1 MKKKFKCLNV
11 LLLIVSMISCSTVYC
26 QEGVNFEKESWS
38 NTLAKAKAENKIV
51 FVDAYTTWCGPCKM
65 MDAKTF
71 PDEKVGN
78 FFNKNFINI
87 KVDAEKGDGLIIA
100 EKYKIIS
107 YPTLFF
113 VNCDGEL
120 VHSSFGARTP
130 EELIELGEKVIVMVT
145 DPNKNFL
152 SMEKR
157 YQTGERGSEFLK
169 NYTYVLFE
177 RRMDHQHVFDDY
189 VKTQSNLLTEDNIKF
204 IFDFFRKS
212 SDPYYKFII
221 KHKAEFDKVVGKKT
235 IDEIFTTILFGEAMF
250 KIKTEADFD
259 ILEKDLLEVFNEL
272 EAKENLDYFK
282 IHYYFNYTQMAKIRE
297 SDNYPAYKNK
307 FFESII
313 SYIEEYEINDSEEL
327 NQQAFLIT
335 EFADI
340 EDKEI
345 LEIALVWVKNSMDQ
359 NVYYANANT
368 CALICFKL
376 NKKEEARK
384 YAELAVN
391 IGRKEGEDVSATLDL
406 LKKINILKNKRLLR

>member
-1 MKKKFKCLNV
+1 MKTIFKCLN
-11 LLLIVSMISCSTVYC
+11 LLLFIGSIISSSTVYC

-120 VHSSFGARTP
+120 VHSSAGARFP
-130 EELIELGEKVIVMVT
+130 EELIELGEKVIVMVA
-145 DPNKNFL
+145 DSNKSFP

-157 YQTGERGSEFLK
+157 YQSGERGSEFLK
-169 NYTYVLFE
+169 NYAYVLFE

-221 KHKAEFDKVVGKKT
+221 KHKAEFDKVVGKNT

-272 EAKENLDYFK
+272 EAKETLDYFK
-282 IHYYFNYTQMAKIRE
+282 ISYYFNYTQMAKIRE
-297 SDNYPAYKNK
+297 SDNYPTYKNK

-368 CALICFKL
+368 RALICFKL

-391 IGRKEGEDVSATLDL
+391 LGRKEGVDVSATLDL

>member
-1 MKKKFKCLNV
+1 MKTKFKSLNV
-11 LLLIVSMISCSTVYC
+11 LLLIVSMIFCSTVYC

-113 VNCDGEL
+113 VNYDEEL
-120 VHSSFGARTP
+120 VHSSVGARIP
-130 EELIELGEKVIVMVT
+130 EELIELGEKVIVMVA
-145 DPNKNFL
+145 DSKKSFP
-152 SMEKR
+152 SMEKQ
-157 YQTGERGSEFLK
+157 YQLGERGSEFLK
-169 NYTYVLFE
+169 NYSYALFE

-204 IFDFFRKS
+204 ISDFLRKS

-221 KHKAEFDKVVGKKT
+221 NHKAEFDKVVGKKN
-235 IDEIFTTILFGEAMF
+235 IDEIFTTILFGDAMF

-297 SDNYPAYKNK
+297 SDNYPTYKNK
-307 FFESII
+307 FFVSII

-340 EDKEI
+340 EDNEI

-368 CALICFKL
+368 RALICFKL

-391 IGRKEGEDVSATLDL
+391 LGRKEGEDVSATLDL
-406 LKKINILKNKRLLR
+406 LKKINIL

>member
-1 MKKKFKCLNV
+1 MKTKFKYLNV
-11 LLLIVSMISCSTVYC
+11 LLLILSMISSCTVYD
-26 QEGVNFEKESWS
+26 QEGVNFEKETWS

-51 FVDAYTTWCGPCKM
+51 FVDAYTTWCGPCKI
-65 MDAKTF
+65 MDDKTF

-120 VHSSFGARTP
+120 IHSSAGARIP
-130 EELIELGEKVIVMVT
+130 EELIELGEKVIVMVA
-145 DPNKNFL
+145 DSNKSFP
-152 SMEKR
+152 SMENR
-157 YQTGERGSEFLK
+157 YQSGERGSEFLK
-169 NYTYVLFE
+169 NYAYVLFE

-204 IFDFFRKS
+204 ISDFLRKS

-221 KHKAEFDKVVGKKT
+221 KHKAEFDKVVGKNT
-235 IDEIFTTILFGEAMF
+235 IDEIFTNILLGEAMF

-272 EAKENLDYFK
+272 EAKETLDYFK
-282 IHYYFNYTQMAKIRE
+282 ISYYFNYTQMAKFQE
-297 SDNYPAYKNK
+297 SDNYPTYKKK
-307 FFESII
+307 FFESIV

-335 EFADI
+335 EFAGV

-345 LEIALVWVKNSMDQ
+345 LEIALIWVKNSMDQ
-359 NVYYANANT
+359 DVYYANVNT
-368 CALICFKL
+368 RALICFKL
-376 NKKEEARK
+376 NKKEEARE
-384 YAELAVN
+384 YADLAVN
-391 IGRKEGEDVSATLDL
+391 LGRKEGVDVSATLDL
-406 LKKINILKNKRLLR
+406 LKNINE

>member
-1 MKKKFKCLNV
+1 MKTKFKYLNV
-11 LLLIVSMISCSTVYC
+11 LLLILSMISSCTVYD
-26 QEGVNFEKESWS
+26 QEGVNFEKETWS

-51 FVDAYTTWCGPCKM
+51 FVDAYTTWCGPCKI
-65 MDAKTF
+65 MDDKTF

-120 VHSSFGARTP
+120 IHSSAGARIP
-130 EELIELGEKVIVMVT
+130 EELIELGEKVIVMVA
-145 DPNKNFL
+145 DSNKSFP
-152 SMEKR
+152 SMENR
-157 YQTGERGSEFLK
+157 YQSGERGSEFLK
-169 NYTYVLFE
+169 NYAYVLFE

-221 KHKAEFDKVVGKKT
+221 KHKAEFDKVVGKKN

-282 IHYYFNYTQMAKIRE
+282 IHYYFNYTQMAKIQK
-297 SDNYPAYKNK
+297 SDKYLIYKKK
-307 FFESII
+307 FFLS
-313 SYIEEYEINDSEEL
+313 SVALIEEHEIQDSEEL
-327 NQQAFLIT
+327 NQYAFLIAELAST
-335 EFADI
+335 D
-340 EDKEI
+340 DKEI
-345 LEIALVWVKNSMDQ
+345 LEKALVWVKKSMDQ
-359 NVYYANANT
+359 NVYYANAKT
-368 CALICFKL
+368 RALICFKL
-376 NKKEEARK
+376 NKKEEARE

-391 IGRKEGEDVSATLDL
+391 LGRKEGEDVSATLDL
-406 LKKINILKNKRLLR
+406 LKRK